1 MGAMKE
7 SGHKESFTGLKRTA
21 IFIDHKR
28 DTIVDPSG
36 ESSPFAPRRIGNI
49 ANMPVSYAA

>member
-1 MGAMKE
+1 MKE
-7 SGHKESFTGLKRTA
+7 SGHKESFTGLKRAA

-36 ESSPFAPRRIGNI
+36 ESSPFAPQRIGNI
-49 ANMPVSYAA
+49 ANMPVS